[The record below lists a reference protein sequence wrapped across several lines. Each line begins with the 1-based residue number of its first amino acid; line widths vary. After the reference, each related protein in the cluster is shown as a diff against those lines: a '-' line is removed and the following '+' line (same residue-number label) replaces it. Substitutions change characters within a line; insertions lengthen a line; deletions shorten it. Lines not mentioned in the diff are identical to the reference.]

1 MQGFCTLLT
10 YVNQESV
17 PALQQVLG
25 FEVSGLPQSQMEECS
40 HAGHAKLAHCEHG
53 CPTCAKFIPLMHLT

>member
-25 FEVSGLPQSQMEECS
+25 FEVSRLPSQVVDCR
-40 HAGHAKLAHCEHG
+40 HAGHAKS
-53 CPTCAKFIPLMHLT
+53 PS